1 MFLKYRIMKKL
12 KFDEPLSV
20 REVCDLFPRTPDE
33 KVCIAIDWLGCEG
46 FLVANSEHK
55 ISPKVFTS
63 FYRYKVVLRKAF
75 LEFCVS
81 IAAIIVGITSIL
93 ELLQ

>member
-12 KFDEPLSV
+12 EYGEWLSL
-20 REVCDLFPRTPDE
+20 EETHELFPDASFE
-33 KVCIAIDWLGCEG
+33 EIGIAVDWLGCEG
-46 FLVANSEHK
+46 FLECNSDGK

-63 FYRYKVVLRKAF
+63 FYRYKITLRKAF

-93 ELLQ
+93 ELFQ